1 MAHPKAKLHT
11 AFRIFYNSVY
21 FLFHL
26 ILLALLVAVPGDIIR
41 QAYLY
46 TFQYANIIIISGV
59 YLLSVIIVLFVYF
72 LRLYITRT
80 VLAGIPR
87 STIPIKKG
95 DVKKQVRQMIAKDL
109 GRSAAIAWEARPK
122 VTGPN
127 ANPHTLGIVAEED
140 NEYEQQ
146 HLPDEKIG
154 DEKLRRSPFSWPTL
168 KKSPTVESKMGIALP
183 PTKPV
188 WGEIEHNGWG
198 SPNSPDLPNLQYSTV
213 LSELPNLIEAKA
225 VSQAPVDRNASP
237 DQPAFDPEA
246 VSMLQ
251 RAPHMGL
258 RDYVL
263 HLTSLGVIPSATS
276 RTVSDFLDA
285 YERGRFSPRPMSNAA
300 FRDLMHLFAEVL
312 RTMQP
317 LDPSTLNVM
326 NDSDRDHDL
335 ADMNSMYTDSRSN
348 IDDDAPR
355 ESSPT
360 TPEGG
365 SIHSLASS
373 SSLSLRTPASR
384 VLSKRPAMLQRTPSG
399 VSSWR
404 HQQYG
409 TAPSTPMSRTPGP
422 RTPGTGR
429 TVGVGG
435 RLHRTISAQSSSTN
449 SNSGSNFAQTRPV
462 YGNGNGASSYGSD
475 GSSLRRTASQASG
488 GALFGWRGGRMGWIC
503 LMCCGL
509 GTRSDDARGS

>member
-11 AFRIFYNSVY
+11 AFRIFYNSLY
-21 FLFHL
+21 FLFQL
-26 ILLALLVAVPGDIIR
+26 ILVALLLAVPGDIIR

-46 TFQYANIIIISGV
+46 TFQYSNIIIISGV
-59 YLLSVIIVLFVYF
+59 YLVSVIIVLFVYF

-80 VLAGIPR
+80 VLAAIPR
-87 STIPIKKG
+87 NTIPIGKG
-95 DVKKQVRQMIAKDL
+95 DVKKQVRQMIAKEV

-127 ANPHTLGIVAEED
+127 EEPHGLGVLAED
-140 NEYEQQ
+140 NNEFDQNNN
-146 HLPDEKIG
+146 EKSSNAG
-154 DEKLRRSPFSWPTL
+154 NEKLRRSPFSWPTL

-225 VSQAPVDRNASP
+225 VSQAPPDRYASP
-237 DQPAFDPEA
+237 EQPAFDPDA
-246 VSMLQ
+246 VAMLQ

-263 HLTSLGVIPSATS
+263 HLTSLGVIPSTQ
-276 RTVSDFLDA
+276 TVSDFLDA
-285 YERGRFSPRPMSNAA
+285 YERGRFAPRPLSNAA

-312 RTMQP
+312 RNMQP
-317 LDPSTLNVM
+317 LDPSALNFM
-326 NDSDRDHDL
+326 DEND
-335 ADMNSMYTDSRSN
+335 ANSMYTDSHSN

-365 SIHSLASS
+365 SLHSMASS
-373 SSLSLRTPASR
+373 SSLRTPVSRITSPRALPKQKRPVMVARNSSGASR
-384 VLSKRPAMLQRTPSG
+384 A
-399 VSSWR
+399 
-404 HQQYG
+404 QYG
-409 TAPSTPMSRTPGP
+409 TAPSTPISRMTGGGARSSIITTPGII
-422 RTPGTGR
+422 
-429 TVGVGG
+429 GG
-435 RLHRTISAQSSSTN
+435 RLRGLSRSSSTHSGN
-449 SNSGSNFAQTRPV
+449 SNSNSFAQTRPPYSPSTFGGGGSGGRSGSV
-462 YGNGNGASSYGSD
+462 SRSD
-475 GSSLRRTASQASG
+475 GSSLRRSASQNSG
-488 GALFGWRGGRMGWIC
+488 GSVIRLSRREDGVDLPYVLRIGDSF
-503 LMCCGL
+503 
-509 GTRSDDARGS
+509 

>member
-1 MAHPKAKLHT
+1 MAQSKAKLHT
-11 AFRIFYNSVY
+11 AFRIFYNSLY

-26 ILLALLVAVPGDIIR
+26 VLLALLLAVPGDIIR
-41 QAYLY
+41 QAYLF

-59 YLLSVIIVLFVYF
+59 YLLSVTIVLFVYF

-80 VLAGIPR
+80 VLAAIPR

-95 DVKKQVRQMIAKDL
+95 DVKKQVRQMIDRDL

-127 ANPHTLGIVAEED
+127 EEQPFGLGVLAEEGGD
-140 NEYEQQ
+140 NNSFEQQ
-146 HLPDEKIG
+146 HLSNNEKAAG
-154 DEKLRRSPFSWPTL
+154 GGESDLKLRRSTFSWNKL

-225 VSQAPVDRNASP
+225 VSQAPTDRDAAP

-246 VSMLQ
+246 ILMLQ
-251 RAPHMGL
+251 RPVHMGL
-258 RDYVL
+258 RDYIL
-263 HLTSLGVIPSATS
+263 HLTSLGVIPSTQ
-276 RTVSDFLDA
+276 TVSDFLDA
-285 YERGRFSPRPMSNAA
+285 YERGRFSPRPMSNTA

-312 RTMQP
+312 RSMQP
-317 LDPSTLNVM
+317 LDPSALHVM
-326 NDSDRDHDL
+326 N
-335 ADMNSMYTDSRSN
+335 DMNSMYTDSRSN

-365 SIHSLASS
+365 SLHSMPSS
-373 SSLSLRTPASR
+373 SSLRTPVSQVGGGSR
-384 VLSKRPAMLQRTPSG
+384 ALSNNKRPAMVARNSSG
-399 VSSWR
+399 VSWR
-404 HQQYG
+404 QYG
-409 TAPSTPMSRTPGP
+409 TAPTTPMSRAGRSL
-422 RTPGTGR
+422 RTAAGD
-429 TVGVGG
+429 
-435 RLHRTISAQSSSTN
+435 RLSRAMSHSSSINSGN
-449 SNSGSNFAQTRPV
+449 SNSFAQTRPA
-462 YGNGNGASSYGSD
+462 YAASSFGGGSSD
-475 GSSLRRTASQASG
+475 GGSLRRSGSQASG
-488 GALFGWRGGRMGWIC
+488 GSVIRLSRREDGVELPYVLRIGDSF
-503 LMCCGL
+503 
-509 GTRSDDARGS
+509 

>member
-168 KKSPTVESKMGIALP
+168 K
-183 PTKPV
+183 
-188 WGEIEHNGWG
+188 N
-198 SPNSPDLPNLQYSTV
+198 PNSPDLPNLQYSTV

-285 YERGRFSPRPMSNAA
+285 YERGRFLAEAHVERGVPGPDAPVRRGSAYYAAAEPVHSQRDERQRPRPRPRRHEQHVHRQPQQHRRRRAA
-300 FRDLMHLFAEVL
+300 RVE
-312 RTMQP
+312 P
-317 LDPSTLNVM
+317 
-326 NDSDRDHDL
+326 
-335 ADMNSMYTDSRSN
+335 
-348 IDDDAPR
+348 DDAR
-355 ESSPT
+355 
-360 TPEGG
+360 GG

-384 VLSKRPAMLQRTPSG
+384 ILSKRPAMLQRTPSG

-409 TAPSTPMSRTPGP
+409 TAPSTPITRTPGP

-429 TVGVGG
+429 SGGVGG
-435 RLHRTISAQSSSTN
+435 RLHRAISARSSSTN
-449 SNSGSNFAQTRPV
+449 SNSGGSFAQTRPV

-475 GSSLRRTASQASG
+475 GGSSLRRSASQASG
-488 GALFGWRGGRMGWIC
+488 GSVIRL
-503 LMCCGL
+503 
-509 GTRSDDARGS
+509 ARREDGVDLPYVLRIGDSF

>member
-1 MAHPKAKLHT
+1 MAQSKAKLHT
-11 AFRIFYNSVY
+11 AFRIFYNSLY
-21 FLFHL
+21 FLFQL
-26 ILLALLVAVPGDIIR
+26 VLLALLLAVPGDIIR

-87 STIPIKKG
+87 STTPIGKG

-127 ANPHTLGIVAEED
+127 ANPRTLGIVPEED

-146 HLPDEKIG
+146 SNEKAEG
-154 DEKLRRSPFSWPTL
+154 DFGGQKLRRSTFTWATL

-237 DQPAFDPEA
+237 EQPAFDPEA

-251 RAPHMGL
+251 RAVHMGL

-263 HLTSLGVIPSATS
+263 HLTSLGVIPSTQ
-276 RTVSDFLDA
+276 TVSDFLDA
-285 YERGRFSPRPMSNAA
+285 YERGRFSPKPMSNAA
-300 FRDLMHLFAEVL
+300 FRNLMHLFAEVL
-312 RTMQP
+312 RNMQP

-326 NDSDRDHDL
+326 NDL
-335 ADMNSMYTDSRSN
+335 DMNSMYTDSRSN

-360 TPEGG
+360 TPGGG
-365 SIHSLASS
+365 SIHSMASS
-373 SSLSLRTPASR
+373 SSLRTPVSRSSPR
-384 VLSKRPAMLQRTPSG
+384 VLPKQTAMLQRT
-399 VSSWR
+399 SSVNSWA
-404 HQQYG
+404 QYG
-409 TAPSTPMSRTPGP
+409 TAPSTPMSLAGP
-422 RTPGTGR
+422 RAYMTPGTG
-429 TVGVGG
+429 GG
-435 RLHRTISAQSSSTN
+435 GGGTLRLQRTISSRTSSTN
-449 SNSGSNFAQTRPV
+449 SGNSFAQTRPP
-462 YGNGNGASSYGSD
+462 YNGANNYSSD
-475 GSSLRRTASQASG
+475 GSSLRRTASQQSG
-488 GALFGWRGGRMGWIC
+488 GSVIRL
-503 LMCCGL
+503 
-509 GTRSDDARGS
+509 ARREDGVDLPYVLRIGDSF